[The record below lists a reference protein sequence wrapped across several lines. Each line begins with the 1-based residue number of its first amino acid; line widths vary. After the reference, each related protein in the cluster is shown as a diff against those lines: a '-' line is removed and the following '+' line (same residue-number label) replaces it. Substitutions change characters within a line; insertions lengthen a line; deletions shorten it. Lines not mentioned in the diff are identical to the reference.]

1 VIERWI
7 DGVMDWWSRRNSIH
21 PLLLLLIFHFTF
33 IVSHLTSAVSLTRR
47 NLTMIKIIQL
57 ILILL
62 TTASFAQENLLEK
75 IDGFRVPYK
84 EFLVRTKITT
94 YEKDELKEIA
104 VFNAYMN
111 GNDKSLVVA
120 KEYKTKGM
128 KLLYVDENLWI
139 QLPTSRRPIRITP
152 IQRLMGEASN
162 GDVARVSLADD
173 YAAEIIGSENIN
185 GVDCHKMLLLA
196 KKKSATYHKIVLY
209 SRKEDYRPMKAEY
222 YVVSGK
228 HIKTAFFIK
237 FMPIAGKIILEQM
250 TIYDE
255 LKKDNKTVFEYL
267 KIEEKQ
273 IPVKYFNKNYLINVR
288 DL

>member
-1 VIERWI
+1 
-7 DGVMDWWSRRNSIH
+7 MKK
-21 PLLLLLIFHFTF
+21 LIY
-33 IVSHLTSAVSLTRR
+33 ILC
-47 NLTMIKIIQL
+47 IIL
-57 ILILL
+57 S
-62 TTASFAQENLLEK
+62 TAAFAQDNLLER
-75 IDGFRVPYK
+75 IDKFRVPYK

-94 YEKDELKEIA
+94 YENDELKETAI
-104 VFNAYMN
+104 FDAYMN

-128 KLLYVDENLWI
+128 KLLYVDENLWV

-173 YAAEIIGSENIN
+173 YSAEIIGFENIDGSN
-185 GVDCHKMLLLA
+185 CHKMQLMA
-196 KKKSATYHKIVLY
+196 KKKSATYHKIILY
-209 SRKEDYRPMKAEY
+209 SRKEDFRPVKAEY

-228 HIKTAFFIK
+228 HIKTAFFDE
-237 FMPIAGKIILEQM
+237 FLPIAGKTILQQM

-273 IPVKYFNKNYLINVR
+273 LPVKYFNKNYLINVR

>member
-1 VIERWI
+1 
-7 DGVMDWWSRRNSIH
+7 MKK
-21 PLLLLLIFHFTF
+21 LIFLLCI
-33 IVSHLTSAVSLTRR
+33 IV
-47 NLTMIKIIQL
+47 
-57 ILILL
+57 
-62 TTASFAQENLLEK
+62 TTASFAQDDLLEK
-75 IDGFRVPYK
+75 IDKYRVPYQ
-84 EFLVRTKITT
+84 EFLVRTKIMS
-94 YEKDELKEIA
+94 YQNDELKETA
-104 VFNAYMN
+104 VFDAYMS

-173 YAAEIIGSENIN
+173 YSAEIIGSENID
-185 GVDCHKMLLLA
+185 GVDCHKMLLKA
-196 KKKSATYHKIVLY
+196 KKKSATYHKIILY
-209 SRKEDYRPMKAEY
+209 SRKGDYQPVKAEY

-228 HIKTAFFIK
+228 HIKTAFFDK
-237 FMPIAGKIILEQM
+237 FKPSNGKTILQQM

-255 LKKDNKTVFEYL
+255 LKKENKTVFEYT

-273 IPVKYFNKNYLINVR
+273 LPVRYFNKNYLINVR